1 MTHSFPTR
9 RSSDVCDRYWA
20 TPPTNLPPLYLE
32 PFLRQFAELRNPA
45 RVLFHHELISFTET
59 ADGVEARIRN
69 RDTGEEFPVTA
80 RYLIGADGGKTV
92 GPQIGVNTIAPSRIA
107 SRVTVDFRADLP
119 SYKIGRASCRERVCR
134 YG

>member
-1 MTHSFPTR
+1 MAPTY
-9 RSSDVCDRYWA
+9 DRYGV
-20 TPPTNLPPLYLE
+20 TPPTNIPQLYLE
-32 PFLRQFAELRNPA
+32 PILRQIAERRNPA

-92 GPQIGVNTIAPSRIA
+92 GPQIGVNMIDTHRIA
-107 SRVTVDFRADLP
+107 SRVHVTFLSDLS
-119 SYKIGRASCRERVCR
+119 SYIYYDTSGLHCILKYMKSHG
-134 YG
+134 